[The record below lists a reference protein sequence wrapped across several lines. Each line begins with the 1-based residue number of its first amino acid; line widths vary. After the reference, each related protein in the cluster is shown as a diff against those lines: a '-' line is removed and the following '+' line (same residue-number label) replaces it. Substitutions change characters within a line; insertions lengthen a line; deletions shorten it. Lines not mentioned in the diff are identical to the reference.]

1 VDFKL
6 INPEYIESVSGG
18 DKDTIR
24 ELVDLFREQ
33 AVEFTSEMKT
43 LLGKKDYYSLGLLA
57 HKAKS
62 SVAIIGMADLAV
74 MLKTFE
80 LDAKEGR
87 VIENYTGYIARF
99 ESETKSAVEELKKYV
114 SNL

>member
-1 VDFKL
+1 MDFKF
-6 INPEYIESVSGG
+6 INPDYLESFTGG
-18 DKDTIR
+18 DKELIQ
-24 ELVDLFREQ
+24 ELVDLFRQQ
-33 AVEFTSEMKT
+33 ALEFTLEMKS
-43 LLGKKDYYSLGLLA
+43 LLANKEYFTLGLLA

-62 SVAIIGMADLAV
+62 SVAIIGMADLAT

-87 VIENYTGYIARF
+87 ETGMYATYVARF
-99 ESETKSAVEELKKYV
+99 ESETKSAVEELEKYV